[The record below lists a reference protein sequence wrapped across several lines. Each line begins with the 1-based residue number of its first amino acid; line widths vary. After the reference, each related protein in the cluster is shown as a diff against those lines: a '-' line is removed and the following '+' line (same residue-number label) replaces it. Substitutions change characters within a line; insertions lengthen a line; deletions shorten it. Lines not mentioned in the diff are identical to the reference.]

1 MQIGGHLLCA
11 EAINPQRVGEIT
23 PFGRRFSALWWIMGD
38 FRYAAIAAM
47 LRTMSAMGVDRLLAP
62 AFRGRGL
69 ILTMHHVWRGRDL
82 PFQPNRILEIAPE
95 FLESV
100 IRLIRAEGYDI
111 APLDEVPARL
121 RSAGPPFV
129 VLAFDDGYRDNMTEA
144 LPVLRRASAPFTVYV
159 TTGFADCTTPLWW
172 RDLEDVVR
180 GADRLDVPFPDG
192 VQSFATATG
201 NEKRAAFET
210 IYWRL
215 RRGPEEILNGVIGD
229 MARRAGVDRLG
240 RVERLCLRWEELAAM
255 AADPL
260 CTIGA
265 HTLTHPML
273 AKHPEEKVR
282 AEIFGSRRIIAEK
295 LGCDVRHLSY
305 PVGDPASAGQRE
317 FAIARAAGF
326 ETAVT
331 TRPGVLHAAHAD
343 HLLALP
349 RISLNGLFQRP
360 NEVRALLSGL
370 PTAMQNRFR
379 QLNVA

>member
-1 MQIGGHLLCA
+1 
-11 EAINPQRVGEIT
+11 
-23 PFGRRFSALWWIMGD
+23 MGD

-47 LRTMSAMGVDRLLAP
+47 LRTMSALGVDRMLAP

-95 FLESV
+95 FLDRI

-129 VLAFDDGYRDNMTEA
+129 VLTFDDGYRDNLTEA
-144 LPVLRRASAPFTVYV
+144 LPVLRANSAPFTLYV
-159 TTGFADCTTPLWW
+159 TTGFADIAAPLWW
-172 RDLEDVVR
+172 RDLEDLVR
-180 GADRLDVPFPDG
+180 NAERLDVPFPEG
-192 VQSFATATG
+192 TQSFSCANG
-201 NEKRAAFET
+201 SEKRAAFEA

-215 RRGPEEILNGVIGD
+215 RRGPEQTLDAVIGE
-229 MARRAGVDRLG
+229 MSRRAGIDRLE
-240 RVERLCLRWEELAAM
+240 RVHQLCMRWDELATM

-273 AKHPEEKVR
+273 AKHDDDRVR
-282 AEIFGSRRIIAEK
+282 EEIFGSRRIIAEK
-295 LGCDVRHLSY
+295 LGCQLRHFSY

-331 TRPGVLHAAHAD
+331 TRPGVLYPAHAD

-379 QLNVA
+379 RLNVA